1 MIQGVTIM
9 NVTGIIAEYNPFH
22 NGHFYH
28 LQEAR
33 NQTNADYLIVVMS
46 GCFLQRGVPAIVD
59 KHTRA
64 EMALLSG
71 ADLVL
76 ELPVPFATGSAEF
89 FAAGGIRI
97 LAASGVV
104 NCICYGMEDETTAL
118 LNDAAVLLTSPAP
131 SFERTVADLVKQGI
145 SYPRARQEALT
156 AALPQYPAGEVRAFL
171 SKPNNILALEYE
183 KAIHRQ
189 NAADG
194 GSLCGLGI
202 RRIGDGYHETDIRTP
217 YASATAI
224 RNMLLQPELPASGYS
239 PAFRDDLLAS
249 SLPPHCLALLKQAS
263 GRRLLMDTD
272 DFSEALYARLLHIQP
287 SGYTGFMDC
296 TEAISRRI
304 AEHINEFVS
313 FSQFADLI
321 KTKDIT
327 RTRINRVLT
336 HILLDLRTED
346 YAYPTV
352 PYLRVL
358 GFARRA
364 EPLLSEI
371 HKKASAPLLT
381 KVADASRNLSAPA
394 MRALKKDIFAAD
406 LYRGISR
413 IKSGLPLSSEYN
425 TKITIPL

>member
-97 LAASGVV
+97 LSASGVV
-104 NCICYGMEDETTAL
+104 NCICYGMEEETTAL
-118 LNDAAVLLTSPAP
+118 LSDAAALLTSPAP
-131 SFERTVADLVKQGI
+131 SFERTVADLVKQGM
-145 SYPRARQEALT
+145 SYPRARQEALI

-183 KAIHRQ
+183 KAILRQ

-202 RRIGDGYHETDIRTP
+202 RRIGDGYHETSIRTH

-224 RNMLLQPELPASGYS
+224 RNLLLP
-239 PAFRDDLLAS
+239 FRDDLLAS
-249 SLPPHCLALLKQAS
+249 ALPPHCLALLKQAS

-287 SGYTGFMDC
+287 SGYTCFMDC
-296 TEAISRRI
+296 TESISRRI

-336 HILLDLRTED
+336 HILLDLCTED

-394 MRALKKDIFAAD
+394 MHALKKDMFAAD

>member
-1 MIQGVTIM
+1 M

-33 NQTNADYLIVVMS
+33 KQTNADYLIVVMS

-89 FAAGGIRI
+89 FAAGGIRL

-104 NCICYGMEDETTAL
+104 NRVCYGMEEETTSL
-118 LNDAAVLLTSPAP
+118 LNDAAALLTSPTP
-131 SFERTVADLVKQGI
+131 SFDRTVADLVKQGM
-145 SYPRARQEALT
+145 SCPRARQEALI
-156 AALPQYPAGEVRAFL
+156 AALPQYPADEVHAFL

-183 KAIHRQ
+183 KAILRQ
-189 NAADG
+189 NAEDN

-202 RRIGDGYHETDIRTP
+202 RRIGDGYHETDIKSR

-224 RNMLLQPELPASGYS
+224 RNLLLQPEFPDDQL
-239 PAFRDDLLAS
+239 AFA
-249 SLPPHCLALLKQAS
+249 LPPHCLALLKQAS
-263 GRRLLMDTD
+263 EHSLLMDTN
-272 DFSEALYARLLHIQP
+272 DFSEALYARLLHLQP
-287 SGYTGFMDC
+287 SGYANFMDC
-296 TEAISRRI
+296 TESISRRI
-304 AEHINEFVS
+304 AEHVNEFIS
-313 FSQFADLI
+313 FSQFADLV

-327 RTRINRVLT
+327 RTRVNRVLT

-346 YAYPTV
+346 YADPTV
-352 PYLRVL
+352 HYLRVL

-381 KVADASRNLSAPA
+381 KVADASRNLSVPA
-394 MRALKKDIFAAD
+394 MQALKRDMFAAD
-406 LYRGISR
+406 LYRGVSR
-413 IKSGLPLSSEYN
+413 IKSGLILSGEYN
-425 TKITIPL
+425 TPITIPL